1 MARVKKRNCHSVVFL
16 YDRKGE
22 QTMKQKVINEVMQG
36 MLGCLN
42 NVQLERLQEV
52 LEYALFHKQISE
64 TEEEVNE
71 ALTNEQL
78 LESFLAAKRIEGCSE
93 KSLAYYRTTI
103 DAMTAKVEKNVR
115 EMETDDLRTYLTE
128 YQQEKNS
135 SKVTVDNIRRI
146 LSSFFSWLEDEDYI
160 LKSPTRRIHKVKAAL
175 TIKETYTDEALEKM
189 RDSCEEPRDLALIDM
204 LASTGMRVGE
214 LVLLNKDD
222 INFEER
228 ECVVFGKGSKERMV
242 YFDAR
247 TKIHLQNYLQER
259 TDDNPALF
267 VSLRTPHER
276 LQIGGVERR
285 LRELGKKLDIEKVHP
300 HKFRRTLATMAIDK
314 GMPIEQ
320 LQQLLGHKR
329 IDTTLQ
335 YAMVKQSNVKLAH
348 RKYIG

>member
-1 MARVKKRNCHSVVFL
+1 
-16 YDRKGE
+16 
-22 QTMKQKVINEVMQG
+22 MKQKVINEVMQG
-36 MLGCLN
+36 MLGFLN

-52 LEYALFHKQISE
+52 LEHALFHKQVSE
-64 TEEEVNE
+64 TEEEENA

-78 LESFLAAKRIEGCSE
+78 LDNFLAAKRIEGCSE
-93 KSLAYYRTTI
+93 KSLTYYRTTI
-103 DAMTAKVEKNVR
+103 ETMISKVKRNVR
-115 EMETDDLRTYLTE
+115 EMETDDLRTYLTK

-160 LKSPTRRIHKVKAAL
+160 LKSPARRIHKVKAAL
-175 TIKETYTDEALEKM
+175 TIKETYTDEALEKI
-189 RDSCEEPRDLALIDM
+189 RDNCEESRDLALIDM
-204 LASTGMRVGE
+204 LASTGIRVGE
-214 LVLLNKDD
+214 LVLLNRDD

-259 TDDNPALF
+259 NDDNPALF
-267 VSLRTPHER
+267 VSLRAPHER

-285 LRELGKKLDIEKVHP
+285 LRELGRKLDIENVHP

>member
-1 MARVKKRNCHSVVFL
+1 
-16 YDRKGE
+16 
-22 QTMKQKVINEVMQG
+22 MKQKVINEVIQG

-52 LEYALFHKQISE
+52 LRHALFRKQVSE
-64 TEEEVNE
+64 SEAEVTA

-78 LESFLAAKRIEGCSE
+78 LDNFLGAKRIEGCSE
-93 KSLAYYRTTI
+93 KSLTYYRTTI
-103 DAMTAKVEKNVR
+103 ETMNEKVEKNVR
-115 EMETDDLRTYLTE
+115 EMETNDLRTYLME

-160 LKSPTRRIHKVKAAL
+160 LKSPVRRIHKVKAAM

-189 RDSCEEPRDLALIDM
+189 RDNCNEPRDLALLDM

-214 LVLLNKDD
+214 LVLLNKKD
-222 INFEER
+222 IDFEER

-259 TDDNPALF
+259 SDNNPALF
-267 VSLRTPHER
+267 VSLRAPHQR
-276 LQIGGVERR
+276 LKIGGIERR
-285 LRELGKKLDIEKVHP
+285 LRELGKKLDIERVYP
-300 HKFRRTLATMAIDK
+300 HKFRRTLATIAIDK

>member
-1 MARVKKRNCHSVVFL
+1 
-16 YDRKGE
+16 
-22 QTMKQKVINEVMQG
+22 MKQKVINEVMQG
-36 MLGCLN
+36 MLACLN

-52 LEYALFHKQISE
+52 LEHALVHKQISE

-160 LKSPTRRIHKVKAAL
+160 LKSPARRIHKVKAAL

-214 LVLLNKDD
+214 LVLLNRDD

-267 VSLRTPHER
+267 VSLRAPHER
-276 LQIGGVERR
+276 LQSGGVERR

-300 HKFRRTLATMAIDK
+300 HKFRRTLATIAIDK

>member
-1 MARVKKRNCHSVVFL
+1 
-16 YDRKGE
+16 
-22 QTMKQKVINEVMQG
+22 MKQKVINEVMQG

-52 LEYALFHKQISE
+52 LEHALFHKRVSE
-64 TEEEVNE
+64 TEEEVN
-71 ALTNEQL
+71 AVLTNEQL
-78 LESFLAAKRIEGCSE
+78 LDNFLAAKRIEGCSE
-93 KSLAYYRTTI
+93 KSLTYYRTTI
-103 DAMTAKVEKNVR
+103 ETMIVKVKKNVR

-128 YQQEKNS
+128 YQQEKNA

-160 LKSPTRRIHKVKAAL
+160 LKSPARRIHKVKAAL

-214 LVLLNKDD
+214 LVLLNRDD

-247 TKIHLQNYLQER
+247 AKIHLQNYLQGR

-267 VSLRTPHER
+267 VSLRAPYER
-276 LQIGGVERR
+276 LKIGGIEYR
-285 LRELGKKLDIEKVHP
+285 LRELGKMLDIEKVHP

>member
-1 MARVKKRNCHSVVFL
+1 
-16 YDRKGE
+16 
-22 QTMKQKVINEVMQG
+22 MKQKVINEVMQE

-42 NVQLERLQEV
+42 NVQLQRLQEV
-52 LEYALFHKQISE
+52 LEHALFNKKI
-64 TEEEVNE
+64 TEDEQGLEIGK
-71 ALTNEQL
+71 TNEQL
-78 LESFLAAKRIEGCSE
+78 LDSFLSAKRIEGCSE
-93 KSLAYYRTTI
+93 KSLEYYKATI
-103 DAMTAKVEKNVR
+103 EAMLAEMKKNVR
-115 EMETDDLRTYLTE
+115 EMTTDDLRSYLTE
-128 YQQEKNS
+128 YQKKKQS

-160 LKSPTRRIHKVKAAL
+160 LKSPVRRIHKVKTASV
-175 TIKETYTDEALEKM
+175 IKDTYTDEALEKM
-189 RDSCEEPRDLALIDM
+189 RDNCQELRDLALIDM

-214 LVLLNKDD
+214 LVLLNRDD

-267 VSLRTPHER
+267 VTLRAPHNR
-276 LQIGGVERR
+276 LKIGGIERR
-285 LRELGKKLDIEKVHP
+285 LREFGKQLDIPKVHP

-348 RKYIG
+348 RKYVG

>member
-1 MARVKKRNCHSVVFL
+1 
-16 YDRKGE
+16 
-22 QTMKQKVINEVMQG
+22 MKQKVINEVMQG
-36 MLGCLN
+36 MLGYLN
-42 NVQLERLQEV
+42 NMQLEKLQEV
-52 LEYALFHKQISE
+52 LEHTLFYKQISD
-64 TEEEVNE
+64 TEEETN
-71 ALTNEQL
+71 AGLTNEQ
-78 LESFLAAKRIEGCSE
+78 FLNNFLSAKRIEGCSE
-93 KSLAYYRTTI
+93 KSLTYYRATIEVMTTKI
-103 DAMTAKVEKNVR
+103 KKNVR

-146 LSSFFSWLEDEDYI
+146 LSSFFSWLEDENYI
-160 LKSPTRRIHKVKAAL
+160 LKSPARRIHKVKAAL
-175 TIKETYTDEALEKM
+175 TIKETYTDESLEKM
-189 RDSCEEPRDLALIDM
+189 RDNCEEARDLALIDM

-214 LVLLNKDD
+214 LVLLNRDD

-247 TKIHLQNYLQER
+247 TKIHLLTYLRER

-267 VSLRTPHER
+267 VSLRSPHER
-276 LQIGGVERR
+276 LKIGGVECR
-285 LRELGKKLDIEKVHP
+285 LRELGNKLNIEKIHP